1 MLHYNRREL
10 LAFTALTGASGGLP
24 ALRALAAAPL
34 GAQSPPSAYRYRIGS
49 FEVTSVYDGVR
60 RFPLPPTFVTNA
72 SLEQVRSALSDAIR
86 PTDTLDN
93 PYTPTVINTG
103 DRLVLVD
110 AGNGPQPAGSSV
122 GRLLEN
128 MKGAGLAPE
137 HIDLVIISH
146 FHPDHIV
153 GLRTADGQADLS
165 ERRGGCSSARI
176 GVLV

>member
-10 LAFTALTGASGGLP
+10 LAFTALTGTSGSLP

-86 PTDTLDN
+86 PTDTLDY

-110 AGNGPQPAGSSV
+110 AGKWSPSCWVTRGS
-122 GRLLEN
+122 
-128 MKGAGLAPE
+128 LARE
-137 HIDLVIISH
+137 Y
-146 FHPDHIV
+146 
-153 GLRTADGQADLS
+153 
-165 ERRGGCSSARI
+165 ERGWSRA
-176 GVLV
+176 